1 MRTKELR
8 TWKKV
13 FESDLS
19 YIVIELK
26 EMITTPSLIILEGE
40 LGAGKTTFA
49 KEFIESEGGE
59 SFSPSYSVLSE
70 TNTCVHGDFYR
81 VKSRE
86 EILHLELGLYLDNK
100 NFVFIEWGKDHF
112 YSLIKE
118 LPEDFSYYLL
128 RIETNEATSDGEAQ
142 SRNFFLE
149 EIFEH

>member
-1 MRTKELR
+1 MRSKELR

-26 EMITTPSLIILEGE
+26 ELVSTPALIILEGE

-81 VKSRE
+81 IKTRE
-86 EILHLELGLYLDNK
+86 EILHLELGLYLDYK
-100 NFVFIEWGKDHF
+100 DFVLIEWGKKHF
-112 YSLIKE
+112 KSIIKE
-118 LPEDFSYYLL
+118 LPEDFSFYQIN
-128 RIETNEATSDGEAQ
+128 IETNNLNDETESQ
-142 SRNFFLE
+142 SRNFYLY